1 MKAKTLHEPARLAAR
16 LAAYLALAA
25 AVLMLYM
32 IIPLMVAL
40 TPLLDDNQSRLFTAL
55 VILALCEIPV
65 IAILRKTS
73 LQPEGLA
80 VQGERRRSLRVPA
93 DFEVG
98 IKPISTVAG
107 ARLSSTAQVANASR
121 EGLAVLVEED
131 WPTEHSGYVSVLAY
145 LPGKRATNV
154 KARIVASEEM
164 REDDRRR
171 RLLRLSLMVMDH
183 EDKQRYLRHLEE
195 LELRAAS

>member
-1 MKAKTLHEPARLAAR
+1 MKAKTLYEVACLV
-16 LAAYLALAA
+16 AYVALAA
-25 AVLMLYM
+25 AIVGLYI

-55 VILALCEIPV
+55 VILALGEIPV

-80 VQGERRRSLRVPA
+80 VQGEHRRSLRVPA

-98 IKPISTVAG
+98 IKPTSTVAG
-107 ARLSSTAQVANASR
+107 ARLSSTGQVVNASR

-131 WPTEHSGYVSVLAY
+131 WPTEHSVYVSVRAD

-154 KARIVASEEM
+154 KARIVASEEV

-171 RLLRLSLMVMDH
+171 RLLRLSLIAMDH

-195 LELRAAS
+195 LERRAAA